1 MFLTQNHVYWKP
13 IHKRWMMFRSSGGR
27 NKDSRDKKTIQ
38 RDRKSQITERS
49 NVLSNGE
56 KIGAACGEV
65 LLRAEHSWS
74 GLVTGPL
81 SVEPSCQLFF
91 VVCFLQSTKGLSFC
105 VIDLFL
111 EFFFF

>member
-1 MFLTQNHVYWKP
+1 
-13 IHKRWMMFRSSGGR
+13 MFRSSGGR

-81 SVEPSCQLFF
+81 SVGHLASSSLLFVSFNLLRVCLF
-91 VVCFLQSTKGLSFC
+91 VSLIYF
-105 VIDLFL
+105 
-111 EFFFF
+111 